1 MLLLI
6 KINQRVAKPI
16 ALATRRSLGAWR
28 LPIAAVECV
37 LRVIVRCRVGGGN
50 DAAAMRVVRREIG
63 LPWWTLFCSK
73 LEESKRAAGIL
84 FVHAVSYLLGVDRD
98 RLG

>member
-1 MLLLI
+1 MAVVDCYQPTRGL
-6 KINQRVAKPI
+6 NRSRWQGVGHRV
-16 ALATRRSLGAWR
+16 AWR
-28 LPIAAVECV
+28 LPNVAVEYV
-37 LRVIVRCRVGGGN
+37 LRVIVRCRVDWGN

-84 FVHAVSYLLGVDRD
+84 FVRAVSTF
-98 RLG
+98 

>member
-1 MLLLI
+1 MIGVMMPPLEGG
-6 KINQRVAKPI
+6 KE
-16 ALATRRSLGAWR
+16 G
-28 LPIAAVECV
+28 
-37 LRVIVRCRVGGGN
+37 CR
-50 DAAAMRVVRREIG
+50 AAMVRLVFVE
-63 LPWWTLFCSK
+63 K